1 MVLENIKPGL
11 PRRAQCID
19 GARAAPPENCGR
31 VHGYQELMHQLC
43 HPEIDGYLELFDWLG
58 DEYDSEIFDKKLVNK
73 RLRDLGSYIRAYELE
88 HGL

>member
-1 MVLENIKPGL
+1 
-11 PRRAQCID
+11 
-19 GARAAPPENCGR
+19 
-31 VHGYQELMHQLC
+31 MHQLC

-58 DEYDSEIFDKKLVNK
+58 DEYDSEIFDKELVNK